1 MYDDDDNSVNSAAS
15 SVHEA
20 ITSATDLRKDRLRRI
35 RERRRQHARSACCKK
50 MALENL
56 DDSSSVRSANSIMT
70 VRTLDESLNGC
81 TVAKMRKLRRK
92 VQVKFKTTAVQSSD
106 ETLADTSI
114 CSGDGSFFSQ
124 GSQSTAMSALE
135 GISLTFNEVM
145 IREYEVVPGCN
156 PCISEGPPVELG
168 WQHTEAVTHSLDLYE
183 KIRPS
188 DSRRLQCQMRMPQ
201 RIREELLILHGSN
214 PKEIKTAMK
223 SALITKKQRAS
234 TAFALESKGEHH
246 DEMMESLKKGIF
258 KPFRRKSKKKK

>member
-1 MYDDDDNSVNSAAS
+1 MDDDDNSVNSSAS

-20 ITSATDLRKDRLRRI
+20 ITSATDLRKERLRKI
-35 RERRRQHARSACCKK
+35 RERRRQHARSAYCKK
-50 MALENL
+50 KTLENL
-56 DDSSSVRSANSIMT
+56 DDSSVRSANSIMT

-92 VQVKFKTTAVQSSD
+92 VQVKFKTAAQVGD
-106 ETLADTSI
+106 DTLADTSI
-114 CSGDGSFFSQ
+114 CSGDGSLFSY
-124 GSQSTAMSALE
+124 GSQSTSTLQD
-135 GISLTFNEVM
+135 ISLKFNEVM

-168 WQHTEAVTHSLDLYE
+168 WQHTEAVTHSLDIYE

-201 RIREELLILHGSN
+201 RIREDLLILHGSN

-223 SALITKKQRAS
+223 SALIAKKQRAS
-234 TAFALESKGEHH
+234 TAFTLESKGEHH
-246 DEMMESLKKGIF
+246 DEMMETLKKGLF
-258 KPFRRKSKKKK
+258 KPFRRKSKQKK

>member
-1 MYDDDDNSVNSAAS
+1 MYDDDDNSVNSSAS

-35 RERRRQHARSACCKK
+35 RESRRQHARSACCKK

-56 DDSSSVRSANSIMT
+56 DDSSVRSANSIMT

-92 VQVKFKTTAVQSSD
+92 VQVKFKTAVHSGD
-106 ETLADTSI
+106 EMLADTSI
-114 CSGDGSFFSQ
+114 CSGDESLFSH
-124 GSQSTAMSALE
+124 GSQSTAVSALQD
-135 GISLTFNEVM
+135 ISLTFNEVM

-168 WQHTEAVTHSLDLYE
+168 WQHTEAVIHSLDLYE

-201 RIREELLILHGSN
+201 KIREELLILHGSN

-258 KPFRRKSKKKK
+258 KPFRRKPKQKK